1 MGILDIFMVGA
12 FVLFL
17 IFLLRGVALQTAK
30 KDELRDKFKKRKED
44 KDERAF
50 D

>member
-1 MGILDIFMVGA
+1 MKILDIFMLVA

-17 IFLLRGVALQTAK
+17 VFLLRGVALQTAK
-30 KDELRDKFKKRKED
+30 KDELRKKFKEKRVKN
-44 KDERAF
+44 ERII